1 MLGGRGVDFF
11 VLIDYLVNAIL
22 IAIFVR
28 AILSWFPVNRDNPII
43 SIIFQITDPI
53 LAPVRS
59 IMPGRGIIDLSPMV
73 TIILIV
79 IMREVL
85 RGVLAG

>member
-1 MLGGRGVDFF
+1 MDYF

-43 SIIFQITDPI
+43 AIVFQITDPI

-85 RGVLAG
+85 RGALAG